1 MEEAP
6 RVRDGAT
13 LDEIAVEECFELL
26 SRCTVG
32 RVAVNVERIGPL
44 VVPVNFVLDGEVIVF
59 RTEEGTKL
67 RLLGQGPISFEVDS
81 IDHAHHTGW
90 SVLVRGVAYEALPWE
105 VRDLELTT
113 WTGGRKDHWI
123 RIVPGLVTGRRI
135 VLSTLPIDSRGYR

>member
-6 RVRDGAT
+6 RVREGAT
-13 LDEIAVEECFELL
+13 IEEIAVEECFELL

-32 RVAVNVERIGPL
+32 RVAVNVERMGPL

-90 SVLVRGVAYEALPWE
+90 SVLVRGVAYEADEWE
-105 VRDLELTT
+105 VRHIELEP
-113 WTGGRKDHWI
+113 WVGGPKGHWV
-123 RIVPGLVTGRRI
+123 RLVPGSVTGRR
-135 VLSTLPIDSRGYR
+135 VSSAGLPFDDRGYR